1 MSIQICKNFN
11 LCIKDFL
18 NEILK
23 ISKLKGLL
31 SLSVK
36 INTLFKINICSNI
49 IINTFIECILPDENL
64 IMEQDRRLFTN
75 LINKERNNNGEF
87 VELMLELNSIWDD
100 MSENNKE
107 KVFEYLLVLNF
118 YAKEHIRHY
127 LTKKNDK

>member
-49 IINTFIECILPDENL
+49 IINTFIEYILPDENL

-87 VELMLELNSIWDD
+87 IELMLELNSIWDN

>member
-87 VELMLELNSIWDD
+87 IELMLELNSIWDN

>member
-23 ISKLKGLL
+23 ISKLKGLI
-31 SLSVK
+31 SLSVR
-36 INTLFKINICSNI
+36 INMLFKINICSNI
-49 IINTFIECILPDENL
+49 IINTFIEFILPDENL

-87 VELMLELNSIWDD
+87 VELMLELNSIWDNI
-100 MSENNKE
+100 SENNK
-107 KVFEYLLVLNF
+107 KRVFEYLLVLNF

-127 LTKKNDK
+127 LTEKNDK

>member
-36 INTLFKINICSNI
+36 INTLFKKNTCSNI
-49 IINTFIECILPDENL
+49 IINTFIEYILPDENL

-87 VELMLELNSIWDD
+87 IELMLELNSIWDN

>member
-49 IINTFIECILPDENL
+49 IINTFIEYILPDENL